1 MMSDNYKM
9 NQQEE
14 LIVKILSSVDIIQG
28 KTKFVKILHLT
39 CKLFEENQKES
50 PFSFIPDRYG
60 VYSPELEPVLQKLK
74 SQRIVKISGS
84 IFSKRKDLSLIDI
97 NYQFNNEVVLAM
109 GLKIELIVQELNKYS
124 SDEVVAISYDLFPKT
139 TINSEI
145 KPKVNKKITEM
156 FSSLSSDFEESFEEK
171 TGIKPISSEMKE
183 LYPRFNDMDARIH
196 MMKSLGL
203 EKLPEINP
211 DVIDESTGLLAKK
224 HPFFKKYNLE
234 KMLEDARRR

>member
-1 MMSDNYKM
+1 M

-14 LIVKILSSVDIIQG
+14 LIVRILSSVDVIQG

-39 CKLFEENQKES
+39 CKLFEKNQKES
-50 PFSFIPDRYG
+50 PFSFRADRYG
-60 VYSPELEPVLQKLK
+60 VYSPELESVLQKLE
-74 SQRIVKISGS
+74 SERIVKMSKP
-84 IFSKRKDLSLIDI
+84 IFSKRNDLSLMDR
-97 NYQFNNEVVLAM
+97 NYAFWNEVVLAM
-109 GLKIELIVQELNKYS
+109 GSKIDLMVKELNKYS
-124 SDEVVAISYDLFPKT
+124 GDEVVAISYDLFPET
-139 TINSEI
+139 TTNSEI
-145 KPKVNKKITEM
+145 KPKVNKIITEM

-171 TGIKPISSEMKE
+171 TVIEPISSEIKE

-211 DVIDESTGLLAKK
+211 DSIDESTGLLDKK

-234 KMLEDARRR
+234 KMLDDARRR